1 MIDGPGYAA
10 RSHVGLTRTG
20 NEDRFLAKPP
30 LFAVADGMGRH
41 QAGEVASGL
50 AIELLDAIAGRT
62 PPPSEDEIVDTIER
76 SNVAIRDEARS
87 RADLAGMG
95 TTCTVVV
102 IDEAIHV
109 AHVGDS
115 RAYRFSDGRLVQLT
129 DDHSLVASM
138 VRDGV
143 MSSAEALVDGRRNVI
158 TRALG
163 ADDEIRVDAVSAD
176 RRPGDRILV
185 CSDGLH
191 GQVDDAVIA
200 DVLAEGTDLRIAAD
214 RLVGLANAAGGEDN
228 VTVGVI
234 DPDALVAVRPDQT
247 PDAGNA
253 TETEGVVGLNNAATA
268 GRSRRPGRRTALF
281 LVLLSIV
288 VIVLVIAAWLWTA
301 PAVAG

>member
-1 MIDGPGYAA
+1 MVDGPGYAA
-10 RSHVGLTRTG
+10 RSDVGRTRTD

-30 LFAVADGMGRH
+30 LFAVADGMGGH

-76 SNVAIRDEARS
+76 SNVAIRDGARS

-143 MSSAEALVDGRRNVI
+143 LSSAEALVDGRRNII

-163 ADDEIRVDAVSAD
+163 ADDEVRVDVVGAE

-185 CSDGLH
+185 CTDGLH
-191 GQVDDAVIA
+191 GQVDEAAIA
-200 DVLAEGTDLRIAAD
+200 GVLAEETDLRVAAD
-214 RLVGLANAAGGEDN
+214 RLIGLANAAGGDDN
-228 VTVGVI
+228 VTVIVI
-234 DPDALVAVRPDQT
+234 DPDALAGSGGDQAR
-247 PDAGNA
+247 DARG
-253 TETEGVVGLNNAATA
+253 ETEGDA
-268 GRSRRPGRRTALF
+268 GVTEKGSSASSRRPGRRTAVF
-281 LVLLSIV
+281 LVLLAIIL
-288 VIVLVIAAWLWTA
+288 IVLAIVAWLWAA